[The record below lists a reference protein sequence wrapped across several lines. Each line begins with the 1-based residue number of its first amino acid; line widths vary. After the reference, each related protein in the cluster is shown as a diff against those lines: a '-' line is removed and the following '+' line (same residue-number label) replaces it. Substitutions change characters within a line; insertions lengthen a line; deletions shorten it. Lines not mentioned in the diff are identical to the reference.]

1 MSYKIV
7 GYYIFLIAS
16 NVTVFAYNFQ
26 ENRERIE
33 RKYANNARKFYEDW
47 QNSLKEH
54 DKFHRKFNRE
64 WSSRNE

>member
-1 MSYKIV
+1 MI
-7 GYYIFLIAS
+7 GYYIFLILL

-33 RKYANNARKFYEDW
+33 RKYANNVRKFDENW

-54 DKFHRKFNRE
+54 DNFHRKFNKE
-64 WSSRNE
+64 WGSRNE